1 MQKTD
6 SLFFTNIEIDK
17 KIESVV
23 EKLKEFSKKKSK
35 QVYVIKKPLGSNI
48 DFNYDIND
56 IVLLLI
62 PKHPILVLS

>member
-23 EKLKEFSKKKSK
+23 EKLKEFSKKNLNK
-35 QVYVIKKPLGSNI
+35 YTL
-48 DFNYDIND
+48 
-56 IVLLLI
+56 
-62 PKHPILVLS
+62 